1 MAREPLILSPL
12 SRTNSNA
19 LKRKPVAEDATAG
32 TRSVEQM
39 ARKELP
45 KTHRKWDSFGRVK
58 GSQESLDQTRSPQDS
73 PFTSPNM
80 RSPKK
85 VQGAF
90 SFSQNHKNLEHDSC
104 LPRRRKGSVSDLLLD
119 KMTTVQECS
128 MDSPTI
134 PGRPPT
140 QPNSRSSPEPRE
152 RCSPTTTNT
161 GGLTPRAMISE
172 PNLKHD
178 GDEDQLGSDID
189 TGKSIRRA
197 SSLLLP
203 CGLAPLVI
211 PANDLCILPAEAYRP
226 SEIRRE
232 EGQPPKVPP
241 KSPRTINRAYPQSAK
256 ATSAFPPSIESSLA
270 SNNSSISTLHTIH
283 TRATSTTAI
292 STPENANWNKPW
304 SAPIRSAGFPSPSP
318 QKHQRDVSMADD
330 QISSPPWSARE
341 HRSTPSRQMRFG
353 MSIDETATIRTMNAL
368 RSGKTTPEPV
378 PTGRQRGVSESS
390 VINRGRPTRKP
401 DASLQR
407 VLQKCT
413 EDDIAAKAAF
423 GDLPDGINKAQAVSV
438 IPTNELRNLKKH
450 AEASAAAFRVLR
462 EMEVSDL
469 SQELHI
475 LNERCEYLR
484 KTYDSLREGRRGLH
498 DRIFAYLS
506 ALRPA
511 TFAME
516 NIVKQEDALIELDV
530 SIDEWAIK
538 LEHAKDRRYQIRQKL
553 LEHIAA
559 IAMLKIP
566 DNSRTNGSAEAQTP
580 PRSPEKVDRSF
591 SSERRDVES
600 IRVYADS
607 GVASLLASIEKEL
620 GMMGEQGRFD

>member
-1 MAREPLILSPL
+1 M
-12 SRTNSNA
+12 
-19 LKRKPVAEDATAG
+19 
-32 TRSVEQM
+32 
-39 ARKELP
+39 
-45 KTHRKWDSFGRVK
+45 
-58 GSQESLDQTRSPQDS
+58 
-73 PFTSPNM
+73 TS
-80 RSPKK
+80 
-85 VQGAF
+85 A
-90 SFSQNHKNLEHDSC
+90 
-104 LPRRRKGSVSDLLLD
+104 
-119 KMTTVQECS
+119 
-128 MDSPTI
+128 
-134 PGRPPT
+134 
-140 QPNSRSSPEPRE
+140 
-152 RCSPTTTNT
+152 
-161 GGLTPRAMISE
+161 

-178 GDEDQLGSDID
+178 GDDNQLGLDFD

-211 PANDLCILPAEAYRP
+211 PANDLSILPAEAYRP
-226 SEIRRE
+226 SDELPD
-232 EGQPPKVPP
+232 EGRPPKVPP
-241 KSPRTINRAYPQSAK
+241 KSPRTINRAFPQSAK
-256 ATSAFPPSIESSLA
+256 ATLAFPQSIKSTLA
-270 SNNSSISTLHTIH
+270 SANNSTSTLHTIH
-283 TRATSTTAI
+283 TRGTPTTAS
-292 STPENANWNKPW
+292 STPEDTKWNKPW
-304 SAPIRSAGFPSPSP
+304 SAPIRSAGFPNSSP
-318 QKHQRDVSMADD
+318 QKLQRDFSSAND

-378 PTGRQRGVSESS
+378 SAGHQRGVSESS

-401 DASLQR
+401 DAPLLR
-407 VLQKCT
+407 ILQKCT
-413 EDDIAAKAAF
+413 EDDRAARAAF
-423 GDLPDGINKAQAVSV
+423 GDLPDGINNTKAVSV
-438 IPTNELRNLKKH
+438 IPTDELRNLKEH
-450 AEASAAAFRVLR
+450 AEASAAAFRILR

-559 IAMLKIP
+559 IAMLRVP
-566 DNSRTNGSAEAQTP
+566 DNSRTNGSAGAQTP

-620 GMMGEQGRFD
+620 GMMGEQGRSD